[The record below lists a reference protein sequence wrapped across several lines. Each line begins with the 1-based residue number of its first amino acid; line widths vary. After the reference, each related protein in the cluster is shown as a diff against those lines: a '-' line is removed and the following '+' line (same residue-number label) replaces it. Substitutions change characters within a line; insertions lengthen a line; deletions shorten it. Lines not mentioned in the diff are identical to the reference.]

1 MASTSKPKPS
11 RVKVRAHR
19 ERRRRQGLRLI
30 QIWVP
35 DMRAPGFRSAAHR
48 QSLAVARSKH
58 ALEDQAF
65 IEAVSDWEDA

>member
-1 MASTSKPKPS
+1 MASTPKPS

-19 ERRRRQGLRLI
+19 EQRRQQGLRLI

-48 QSLAVARSKH
+48 QSLAVAQSAH
-58 ALEDQAF
+58 AFDDQAF
-65 IEAVSDWEDA
+65 IEAVSDLE